1 MEDVKEFLDIVDKNK
16 AKLES
21 LLDNV
26 PFTLTAFFP
35 EVEYSRELVQ
45 KLRPLIK
52 N

>member
-16 AKLES
+16 TKLES
-21 LLDNV
+21 LLDKV
-26 PFTLTAFFP
+26 PFTLSAFFP
-35 EVEYSRELVQ
+35 EVECTPELVQ

>member
-1 MEDVKEFLDIVDKNK
+1 VDKNK

-21 LLDNV
+21 LLDKV
-26 PFTLTAFFP
+26 PFTLSAFFP